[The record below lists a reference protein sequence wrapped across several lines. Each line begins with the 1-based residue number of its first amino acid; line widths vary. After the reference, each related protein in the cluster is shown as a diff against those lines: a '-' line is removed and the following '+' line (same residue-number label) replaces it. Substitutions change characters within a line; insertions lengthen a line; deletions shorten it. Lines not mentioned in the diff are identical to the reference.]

1 MVRTFYIPKEKVDV
15 MKDFKKNAKKSKISY
30 SRILVEF
37 MENYN
42 KKYDNEKG

>member
-1 MVRTFYIPKEKVDV
+1 MVRTFYIPKEKADV
-15 MKDFKKNAKKSKISY
+15 MKDFKKNAKKSKVSY

-42 KKYDNEKG
+42 KNYDNEKR